1 MNRIFREYP
10 KKTSRTEG
18 RHSLFLKYSL
28 FFCVY
33 AKAAKLLADG
43 VLLLINNQNAK
54 NYSFSENPQIFSR
67 ILVKKK
73 KGLFHKKQSL
83 VRETGLEPVR

>member
-10 KKTSRTEG
+10 KKTAGTEG
-18 RHSLFLKYSL
+18 RRSLFLKYSL

-54 NYSFSENPQIFSR
+54 NYSFLKISKIFHAFSR
-67 ILVKKK
+67 KKERTV
-73 KGLFHKKQSL
+73 S
-83 VRETGLEPVR
+83 